1 MKKITSIIS
10 FFLFALC
17 INAQEIPAAFEGEI
31 VYETYENY
39 SDYMLKM
46 PHSIFFNGVHKIRM
60 IVKGDKVHIM
70 DETTGCHTMADAGSN
85 RFIHYCDHTSSGLD
99 YSADFESQ
107 LVLLPRDIT
116 YSNFTAKLKANTIA
130 LTGDTTEIL
139 GHKCAVYQ
147 GEMERDMSMIQ
158 KYEIKAHV
166 ATDIPIS
173 KGYSYGIQ
181 GLDVPGMP
189 LKWIFKYDGGH
200 VGMGVGELSYYIET
214 DITEIIPRTVEDSE
228 FEIPAEY
235 KIQKYNGRN
244 PMSLMKYYK
253 GIKKV
258 LVKTGIKGGENQEK
272 TTGVHYKTNDEW
284 DF

>member
-10 FFLFALC
+10 LLLIALC
-17 INAQEIPAAFEGEI
+17 INAQGIPQTFEGEV

-46 PHSIFFNGVHKIRM
+46 ANSRVFNGVHKIRM
-60 IVKGDKVHIM
+60 IVKGDKIHII
-70 DETTGCHTMADAGSN
+70 DETTGCHTMADAYN
-85 RFIHYCDHTSSGLD
+85 NQFVHYCDHTKSGLD

-107 LVLLPRDIT
+107 LVLLPSDIT
-116 YSNFTAKLKANTIA
+116 YSNFTAKLNSNTIRI
-130 LTGDTTEIL
+130 TGDTTNIL

-147 GEMERDMSMIQ
+147 GEIERDMSMIQ
-158 KYEIKAHV
+158 KYNIKAHV
-166 ATDIPIS
+166 ATDLPIS
-173 KGYSYGIQ
+173 NGYRYSLQ

-189 LKWIFKYDGGH
+189 LKWVFKYDGGH

-214 DITEIIPRTVEDSE
+214 DITEIIPRQVEDDE
-228 FEIPAEY
+228 FEIPADY
-235 KIQKYNGRN
+235 KIQKYNGKN
-244 PMSLMKYYK
+244 PMSLMKYYSS
-253 GIKKV
+253 IKKN
-258 LVKTGIKGGENQEK
+258 LIKLGIKGGDNSEK